1 MGDVD
6 KIFLTHRAES
16 NTHIILLYHN
26 SNQAFLSLCYAE
38 TIYHAVGMS
47 WATVPVK
54 SFPN

>member
-6 KIFLTHRAES
+6 KIFLTHPAES